1 MFRHKVRNATWHP
14 WCDPKSSPIYRSHSK
29 GTPKFLAPLHLS
41 PFSAPDHGRKVDP
54 PALSRRGSR
63 PSWRTS
69 GWGQSHEEIRDVA
82 SCWCHVPKD
91 PDFSVLLLIRTRC
104 PDTSSKATLWMKAL
118 HEGALATLF
127 IVRKIPQDPHTAPQ
141 LACHPLNNER
151 GKRSSLPQTRRGLSI
166 QSQLCRHASIWV
178 RNGEET
184 WGSCLNPRWGPL
196 PLKQTQWSPERPLP
210 SPQYPWLLIG
220 ILRSSLRPPAKVEGN
235 KGFLPQPKKDLESP
249 SSMCLEVRFPYH
261 SSRAIMRSPSPRT
274 WRPDFP
280 GATREAPWAPRRT
293 SCETPHWRRSSRKP
307 TRSLRH
313 REMRAIFSCMAWRAV
328 PSPLSKLH
336 RRLDSL

>member
-127 IVRKIPQDPHTAPQ
+127 IVRKTLQDPHTARKG
-141 LACHPLNNER
+141 AWDPLSNSRQAEFP
-151 GKRSSLPQTRRGLSI
+151 SSDKTRPNSPLPTLQGPWGRRVG
-166 QSQLCRHASIWV
+166 V
-178 RNGEET
+178 RNREEA
-184 WGSCLNPRWGPL
+184 WGSCLPSRWGPL
-196 PLKQTQWSPERPLP
+196 PLRQPQRSPERPL
-210 SPQYPWLLIG
+210 LIQG
-220 ILRSSLRPPAKVEGN
+220 I
-235 KGFLPQPKKDLESP
+235 
-249 SSMCLEVRFPYH
+249 
-261 SSRAIMRSPSPRT
+261 
-274 WRPDFP
+274 
-280 GATREAPWAPRRT
+280 RR
-293 SCETPHWRRSSRKP
+293 R
-307 TRSLRH
+307 
-313 REMRAIFSCMAWRAV
+313 
-328 PSPLSKLH
+328 
-336 RRLDSL
+336 DG